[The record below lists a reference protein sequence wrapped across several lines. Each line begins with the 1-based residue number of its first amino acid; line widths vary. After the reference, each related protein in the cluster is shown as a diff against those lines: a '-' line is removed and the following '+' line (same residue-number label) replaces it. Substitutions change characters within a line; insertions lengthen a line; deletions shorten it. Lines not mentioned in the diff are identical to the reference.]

1 MKKIVLLFVFVVVGV
16 AAGGTGGIFLK
27 PAEDKTAA
35 AAPDK
40 GVKAEEKKDKED
52 KAKKDSHGDEKGA
65 TKDQEFVKLNNQFVV
80 PVVEHGRVQ
89 SLVIL
94 SLSLE
99 VKPGS
104 RERIYEME
112 PRIRDTLLSVLFD
125 HANSGGFSGSFTDTH
140 AMAGLRSGMRSASTT
155 LMGEDVKDVLV
166 LDIVRQDVN

>member
-1 MKKIVLLFVFVVVGV
+1 MLM
-16 AAGGTGGIFLK
+16 
-27 PAEDKTAA
+27 P
-35 AAPDK
+35 
-40 GVKAEEKKDKED
+40 KAEEHAAADCAPPETPVEPETASAPEETAEED
-52 KAKKDSHGDEKGA
+52 STHEY
-65 TKDQEFVKLNNQFVV
+65 VKLNNQFVV
-80 PVVEHGRVQ
+80 PVVEHGRVR

-104 RERIYEME
+104 RERVYELE

-125 HANSGGFSGSFTDTH
+125 HANSGGFSGSFTDAH
-140 AMAGLRSGMRSASTT
+140 VMAGLRSGMRSASTA